1 MFLGS
6 HLYVTVVPSVVPL
19 RGVGIRDYLYFRT
32 QKSERTGGTSAIR
45 TSSIALG
52 LHRPS
57 CSKV

>member
-57 CSKV
+57 